1 MSSIQEY
8 IDKNPQESKRLIG
21 LEYQQLQQLIA
32 AAALLHQQKTSEI
45 EQSKVRIIK
54 GGGGRKAKL
63 LINDQII
70 LTLVYLHHLPTFQML
85 GVQFG
90 VSESTANDV
99 FHYWSELWREL
110 LPATLLE
117 QVKKNPN
124 EHEWVQEILA
134 ELELIVD
141 SCEQPIQRPG
151 DYQEP
156 KKLYSG
162 KKKNHT
168 LKNQLIVTP
177 NGQEIVDVIVGQPG
191 STSDIN
197 MWRAGQSKLAA
208 TQKFQGDKGY
218 IGEAQRSTPQKKP
231 KNRELNQSEKQKN
244 REKASHRILVEH
256 LIRLVK
262 IFRIAQE
269 RFRLK
274 RESYQRIILTG
285 CGLVRLRIGAFFIN
299 SFN

>member
-8 IDKNPQESKRLIG
+8 IEQNPQESKRLIG
-21 LEYQQLQQLIA
+21 LEYQQLQQLITA
-32 AAALLHQQKTSEI
+32 AELLHQQKASEI
-45 EQSKVRIIK
+45 EKRKVRIIK
-54 GGGGRKAKL
+54 RGGGRKAKL

-90 VSESTANDV
+90 VSESTANDI
-99 FHYWSELWREL
+99 FHYWSELLREL
-110 LPATLLE
+110 LPASLLE

-124 EHEWVQEILA
+124 EHEWVQEILG

-141 SCEQPIQRPG
+141 SCEQAIQRPG
-151 DYQEP
+151 DYQEQ

-168 LKNQLIVTP
+168 FKNQLIVTP
-177 NGQEIVDVIVGQPG
+177 NGQEIVDVIVGKPG

-197 MWRAGQSKLAA
+197 IWRECQSKLAA

-218 IGEAQRSTPQKKP
+218 IGEAQIETPQKKP
-231 KNRELNQSEKQKN
+231 KTRELNQEEKQKN
-244 REKASHRILVEH
+244 RDKARKRIFVEH
-256 LIRLVK
+256 IIRLVK

-274 RESYQRIILTG
+274 VESYQRIILTV
-285 CGLVRLRIGAFFIN
+285 CGLVRLRIGALFIT
-299 SFN
+299 SFT

>member
-54 GGGGRKAKL
+54 RGGGRKAKL

-99 FHYWSELWREL
+99 FHYWSGLWREL
-110 LPATLLE
+110 LPASLLE
-117 QVKKNPN
+117 QVKKNSN
-124 EHEWVQEILA
+124 EHEWVQEILG

-151 DYQEP
+151 EYQEQ

-177 NGQEIVDVIVGQPG
+177 NGQEIVDVIVGKPG

-197 MWRAGQSKLAA
+197 IWREGQSKLAA

-218 IGEAQRSTPQKKP
+218 GREAQISTPQKKP
-231 KNRELNQSEKQKN
+231 KTRELNQEEKHSN
-244 REKASHRILVEH
+244 REKASKRIFVEH
-256 LIRLVK
+256 IIRLVK
-262 IFRIAQE
+262 IFRIAGE

-274 RESYQRIILTG
+274 IESYQRIILTV
-285 CGLVRLRIGAFFIN
+285 CGLVRLRIGALFIT

>member
-1 MSSIQEY
+1 MDSS
-8 IDKNPQESKRLIG
+8 
-21 LEYQQLQQLIA
+21 YQQLQQLIA
-32 AAALLHQQKTSEI
+32 AAELLHQQKTREI
-45 EQSKVRIIK
+45 EKRKVRIIK
-54 GGGGRKAKL
+54 RGGGRKAKL

-90 VSESTANDV
+90 VSESTANDI
-99 FHYWSELWREL
+99 FHYWSELLREL
-110 LPATLLE
+110 LPASLLE

-124 EHEWVQEILA
+124 EHEWVQEILG

-151 DYQEP
+151 DYQEQQ
-156 KKLYSG
+156 KLYSG

-168 LKNQLIVTP
+168 FKNQLIVTP
-177 NGQEIVDVIVGQPG
+177 NGQEIVDVIVGKPG

-197 MWRAGQSKLAA
+197 IWREGQSKLAA

-218 IGEAQRSTPQKKP
+218 LGEAQIETPQKKP
-231 KNRELNQSEKQKN
+231 KTRELNQEEKHSN
-244 REKASHRILVEH
+244 RDKARKRIFVEH
-256 LIRLVK
+256 IIRLVK

-274 RESYQRIILTG
+274 VESYQRIILTV
-285 CGLVRLRIGAFFIN
+285 CGLVRLRIGALFIT
-299 SFN
+299 SFT

>member
-8 IDKNPQESKRLIG
+8 IEKNPQESQRLIG
-21 LEYQQLQQLIA
+21 LEYQQLKQLIA
-32 AAALLHQQKTSEI
+32 AAELLRQQKKSEI
-45 EQSKVRIIK
+45 ELQKVRIIK

-90 VSESTANDV
+90 VSESTANDI
-99 FHYWSELWREL
+99 FHYWSELLREL

-151 DYQEP
+151 DYQEQ
-156 KKLYSG
+156 KKQYCREEEKPHLEKSVYCHARWARDCGCHS
-162 KKKNHT
+162 
-168 LKNQLIVTP
+168 
-177 NGQEIVDVIVGQPG
+177 
-191 STSDIN
+191 
-197 MWRAGQSKLAA
+197 
-208 TQKFQGDKGY
+208 
-218 IGEAQRSTPQKKP
+218 GEA
-231 KNRELNQSEKQKN
+231 
-244 REKASHRILVEH
+244 
-256 LIRLVK
+256 
-262 IFRIAQE
+262 
-269 RFRLK
+269 RFN
-274 RESYQRIILTG
+274 E
-285 CGLVRLRIGAFFIN
+285 
-299 SFN
+299 